1 MSRFG
6 KSIFKCQSLG
16 FDLRASVKEII
27 PSVVVVVV
35 VVVVTAETK
44 TLKECH
50 LFISCSL
57 YNEGR
62 DSTRERYRGLVHLYA
77 LIFIFPIWPT
87 SPSVG
92 LRASVF
98 ERRSSSVGLLSLV
111 FYCYVGL

>member
-27 PSVVVVVV
+27 PSVVVV

-111 FYCYVGL
+111 FYCHVGL